1 MRRRMWLRAQ
11 LRLPV
16 ITSPSASGRTRS
28 HETSDQAEIKSNA
41 FRDTGFGRRFFVA
54 FRKEKRRAL
63 DAATGNLPSSTVRPR
78 PVAGCDMREVHI
90 PDIMGS
96 FMSPGMA
103 TRMQLPVRSCALHA
117 AISMVIALGFAGH
130 DTATGQEPIPL
141 ADALGPDMDR
151 DAAVVTEDP
160 RSWSALA
167 VQEARRGRRPSAAAA
182 WDRIA
187 DPAERY
193 QLIETLAR
201 GRESAGTPGG
211 GSLADFSPLIS
222 LITSTVQPD
231 TWEDNGGQGAIQG
244 FPAGILVDAKGFLS
258 RPDREPWTALR
269 ESGARAVGI
278 PTTRAV
284 TTKGVRLRM
293 VSLPRLERAALRRVL
308 AGQPLSRQMLRLA
321 GLQRVRY
328 VLLFPKTRDL
338 VLAGP
343 AADDGP
349 SLSLDALIA
358 VLHSQLQG
366 NGKFGC
372 SIEPRPA
379 NLAAAAEF
387 ATQSSGRAI
396 SRGRRER
403 FAEELRQ
410 ALGLQDIA
418 VHGVDPRSHAAHIM
432 VAADYHMKLIGLGIE
447 PGIPEVPA
455 YFDQLELGP
464 DGRLPP
470 LDLLRWW
477 FTMDYDAI
485 HHNEDHTYF
494 EMQGRGARVL
504 CENEFL
510 AEQGQRIH
518 TGIANPQNQEFAAS
532 FSRHLPQLALQ
543 YPMYRQLQGLFDL
556 AMATA
561 LIHREEMAE
570 RVEWKPTLLLLS
582 PTPWSMDGPVAKE
595 VASVAR
601 CRELNRATFITG
613 VSGGVAVDPRSQFE
627 RMSSAHLS
635 ECLQVRQVTRPV
647 QSYEA
652 APRWYWDVAA
662 PSR

>member
-1 MRRRMWLRAQ
+1 M
-11 LRLPV
+11 
-16 ITSPSASGRTRS
+16 
-28 HETSDQAEIKSNA
+28 
-41 FRDTGFGRRFFVA
+41 
-54 FRKEKRRAL
+54 
-63 DAATGNLPSSTVRPR
+63 
-78 PVAGCDMREVHI
+78 AGCDMRDD
-90 PDIMGS
+90 P
-96 FMSPGMA
+96 
-103 TRMQLPVRSCALHA
+103 TPVEASYWKCALRGTRGRPPARTCAWHT
-117 AISMVIALGFAGH
+117 IIPMLVVLGLVRHGVV
-130 DTATGQEPIPL
+130 TGQEAVLPAEVL
-141 ADALGPDMDR
+141 DVDR
-151 DAAVVTEDP
+151 DATDATGV
-160 RSWSALA
+160 SQNWSTLALR
-167 VQEARRGRRPSAAAA
+167 EAQRGRRANAAAA

-201 GRESAGTPGG
+201 GKDSAGAPGG

-244 FPAGILVDAKGFLS
+244 FPAGILVDAQGFLS
-258 RPDREPWTALR
+258 RSVREPRTALR
-269 ESGARAVGI
+269 ESGDRAVGM
-278 PTTRAV
+278 PATRVETA
-284 TTKGVRLRM
+284 KGVRLRM

-308 AGQPLSRQMLRLA
+308 AGQPLSRQMLRFA
-321 GLQRVRY
+321 GLQRIRY
-328 VLLFPKTRDL
+328 VVLFPKTRDL
-338 VLAGP
+338 VVAGP

-372 SIEPRPA
+372 SIEPRAA

-387 ATQSSGRAI
+387 ATRSSRRAI

-410 ALGLQDIA
+410 ALGLQDIT

-432 VAADYHMKLIGLGIE
+432 VAADYHMKRIGLGME
-447 PGIPEVPA
+447 PGIPEIPA

-470 LDLLRWW
+470 MDLLRWW
-477 FTMDYDAI
+477 FTIDYDAI
-485 HHNEDHTYF
+485 RHNEDHTYF
-494 EMQGRGARVL
+494 ELQGRGARVL

-510 AEQGQRIH
+510 AAQGQRIH
-518 TGIANPQNQEFAAS
+518 TGTANPLNQEFAAS
-532 FSRHLPQLALQ
+532 FSRHLSQLALR

-556 AMATA
+556 AMASA
-561 LIHREEMAE
+561 LIHREGMAE
-570 RVEWKPTLLLLS
+570 RVEWHPTLLLLS

-601 CRELNRATFITG
+601 CRELNRNTFLTG
-613 VSGGVAVDPRSQFE
+613 VSGGVAVDPRPQLD
-627 RMSSAHLS
+627 RMGPAQPS
-635 ECLQVRQVTRPV
+635 EALQARESTRPA
-647 QSYEA
+647 QPYEA
-652 APRWYWDVAA
+652 APRWYWDAEA